1 MTWKNIKQ
9 VKVRRA
15 YLRKPS
21 LMFLRWFLDEKG
33 VISKKTR
40 VVTNEV
46 REIESQMIIGLYWP
60 K

>member
-46 REIESQMIIGLYWP
+46 REIERVR
-60 K
+60 